1 MSNTKTEYS
10 LRDFPVFKD
19 FNLILME
26 SLRKQ
31 GKTSILEKERVIHTP
46 LEACKSVGF
55 ILNGTLRM
63 TKILS
68 FGKEFVIK
76 NLSAGQMF
84 GELVCF
90 AETNYPCW
98 IVTTEKSTI
107 FEIPINTILTLC
119 KESDFLRIFMK
130 DISKKCLHLTDTI
143 ELLSLKK
150 VDQKLA
156 YTLLSLFEGVKSKY
170 LELDTTITEL
180 ANQIG
185 SSREAVSRS
194 FTELESLKCIKR
206 DGTKILLLNRE
217 KLEDILTG

>member
-1 MSNTKTEYS
+1 MSAMKTDYS
-10 LRDFPVFKD
+10 LQDFLVFND
-19 FNLILME
+19 FNPALIE
-26 SLRKQ
+26 SLLRQ
-31 GKTSILEKERVIHTP
+31 GKTSVLEKESVVHTP
-46 LEACKSVGF
+46 MEACRSVGF
-55 ILNGTLRM
+55 ILNGSLRM

-68 FGKEFVIK
+68 SGKEFVIK
-76 NLSAGQMF
+76 ILSAGQMF

-90 AETNYPCW
+90 AENNYPCW
-98 IVTTEKSTI
+98 IVTTENSTI
-107 FEIPINTILTLC
+107 FEIPIKTILSLC

-156 YTLLSLFEGVKSKY
+156 YTLLSLFEGVESKH

-194 FTELESLKCIKR
+194 FTELESHKCIKR
-206 DGTKILLLNRE
+206 DGTKILLLNRG